1 MSAIAKL
8 AEANRRLGAF
18 ARIFH
23 RSTTDE
29 LAEAFEAFDL
39 TQVQLNLSALG
50 LPTIPPEDAQRRL
63 DLGAIRRSF
72 VVRGRE
78 IWGISATYNTA
89 HPEANVRRTATR
101 QAAQFIAALAASGA
115 TAATLC
121 SGSRDS
127 RNMWGRHPETRTK
140 AAWRDFRESLDLLI
154 PAALEAHVLLAVEPE
169 PANTVSDASRA
180 LRLLDELGADG
191 QQIGFILDPANLI
204 SDVAPGDRAATLEH
218 AFDVLGE
225 RTICVHAK
233 DTVPWARSLEGDGV
247 VDYELVAR
255 LYAMLPRSVPLIIQ
269 DASEA
274 ELAPIADMLRER
286 LLAHTN
292 HSSQE

>member
-1 MSAIAKL
+1 MSAITNL

-18 ARIFH
+18 ARIFQ
-23 RSTTDE
+23 RSNPDE
-29 LAEAFEAFDL
+29 LAEAFEAFGL

-50 LPTIPPEDAQRRL
+50 LPTIPSEGEQRRL
-63 DLGAIRRSF
+63 DLEAIRRSF
-72 VVRGRE
+72 AIRGCE

-89 HPEANVRRTATR
+89 HPEANIRRTATR
-101 QAAQFIAALAASGA
+101 QAARFIAMLAESGA

-127 RNMWGRHPETRTK
+127 QNMWGRHPETKTK

-154 PAALEAHVLLAVEPE
+154 PAAQEASVLLAIEPE
-169 PANTVSDASRA
+169 PANTVSDACRA
-180 LRLLDELGADG
+180 LQLLDELGADG

-204 SDVAPGDRAATLEH
+204 SDVAPGDRDATLER

-225 RTICVHAK
+225 RTICIHAK
-233 DTVPWARSLEGDGV
+233 DTVPWARSLEGEGV
-247 VDYELVAR
+247 VDYALVAR
-255 LYAMLPRSVPLIIQ
+255 LYAMLPHSVPLVIQ

-274 ELAPIADMLRER
+274 ELAPIADMLRKR
-286 LLAHTN
+286 LLE
-292 HSSQE
+292 Q